1 MTPAPARRS
10 TAQARPKGATARPVK
25 SGSAGTGGA
34 GGAGNDAGL
43 AADATPT
50 ERLAA
55 GKALREEAPR
65 SSHADWQPAADR
77 EDPVAQLEA
86 QALSRVPEL
95 VPIRYGRMSLS
106 AFAFFRGAAAIMAA
120 DIAPAP
126 VSGLRAQ
133 LCGDAHL
140 SNFGGF
146 ASPER
151 DMLFDINDFDET
163 LPGPWEWDVQRLA
176 ASLQIAGEDR
186 KLDTIHCREAVVW
199 GVRSYREAM
208 RRFAGETNLKVWYER
223 LEAGQ
228 IIELAQQEGIG
239 TKRVKQI
246 EKGIAK
252 GRAKDSERAVGK
264 LTERVNGELRFI
276 SAPPLIV
283 PIEEL
288 LPSAAQRRLREGVT
302 ELLGDYRNSLPA
314 SRQRLFDS
322 YRFQAIARKVVG
334 VGSVGTRA
342 WIVLMVGRDQDDA
355 LILQCKE
362 AQASVLEPYAGASEY
377 ENSGQR
383 VVEGQHLMQAAS
395 DIFLGWLPAI
405 GVDDQPR
412 DFYVRQLW
420 DGKLSVDI
428 EAMGHEQLRN
438 YARLCGWTLAR
449 AHARSGDRVAIA
461 GYLGKSG
468 VFDEALADFA
478 ATYSAQN
485 QLDYQALLDAID
497 SGRLQAESA

>member
-1 MTPAPARRS
+1 VTPAPPQRGAKAR
-10 TAQARPKGATARPVK
+10 
-25 SGSAGTGGA
+25 GSAKGRSKRTAA
-34 GGAGNDAGL
+34 GDAET
-43 AADATPT
+43 TPA

-65 SSHADWQPAADR
+65 SSHAGWQPAAGR
-77 EDPVAQLEA
+77 EDPVAVLEA

-95 VPIRYGRMSLS
+95 VPIRYGRMSRS

-120 DIAPAP
+120 DLGGTPI
-126 VSGLRAQ
+126 SGLRAQ

-163 LPGPWEWDVQRLA
+163 LPGPWEWDVKRLA
-176 ASLQIAGEDR
+176 ASLHIAGEDR
-186 KLDTIHCREAVVW
+186 QLDTIHCREAVVW
-199 GVRSYREAM
+199 GVRTYREAM
-208 RRFAGETNLKVWYER
+208 RRFAQETNLTVWYER
-223 LEAGQ
+223 LEAEQ
-228 IIELAQQEGIG
+228 IIDLAQQEGIG
-239 TKRVKQI
+239 AKRVKAI
-246 EKGIAK
+246 EKNIAK
-252 GRAKDSERAVGK
+252 GRAKDSERAIGK
-264 LTERVNGELRFI
+264 LTERVDGELRFI

-288 LPSAAQRRLREGVT
+288 LPAAQQRRLRESMA
-302 ELLGDYRNSLPA
+302 ELLGGYRDSLPD
-314 SRQRLFDS
+314 SRKRLFDG
-322 YRFQAIARKVVG
+322 YRFQGIARKVVG

-342 WIVLMVGRDQDDA
+342 WIVLMVGRDENDA
-355 LILQCKE
+355 LVLQCKE

-405 GVDDQPR
+405 GLDDQPR

-420 DGKLSVDI
+420 DGKLSVDV
-428 EAMGHEQLRN
+428 ESMGHEQLRN

-449 AHARSGDRVAIA
+449 AHARSGDRVAIT

-468 VFDEALADFA
+468 VFDEAIADFA
-478 ATYSAQN
+478 AAYSAQN
-485 QLDYQALLDAID
+485 QLDYQALLHAIA
-497 SGRLQAESA
+497 SGDLQAQDA

>member
-1 MTPAPARRS
+1 MTPAPARRL
-10 TAQARPKGATARPVK
+10 
-25 SGSAGTGGA
+25 AG
-34 GGAGNDAGL
+34 
-43 AADATPT
+43 
-50 ERLAA
+50 
-55 GKALREEAPR
+55 GKALRGQAPR
-65 SSHADWQPAADR
+65 SSHADWQPAAGR
-77 EDPVAQLEA
+77 EEPVAQLEA

-95 VPIRYGRMSLS
+95 VPIRYGRMARS
-106 AFAFFRGAAAIMAA
+106 AFAFYRGAAAIMAA
-120 DIAPAP
+120 DLAPTP

-163 LPGPWEWDVQRLA
+163 LPGPWEWDVKRLA

-186 KLDTIHCREAVVW
+186 QLDAVHCREAVVW
-199 GVRSYREAM
+199 GMRTYREAM
-208 RRFAGETNLKVWYER
+208 RRFAGETNLAVWYAR
-223 LEAGQ
+223 LEAEQ
-228 IIELAQQEGIG
+228 IIALAHEEGVG
-239 TKRVKQI
+239 AKRVKTL

-252 GRAKDSERAVGK
+252 GRAKDSSRALGK
-264 LTERVNGELRFI
+264 LTERANGELRFI

-288 LPSAAQRRLREGVT
+288 LPAPQQRRLREGVT
-302 ELLGDYRNSLPA
+302 ELLGDYRDSLPGA
-314 SRQRLFDS
+314 RQRLFDG
-322 YRFQAIARKVVG
+322 YRFQGIARKVVG

-342 WIVLMVGRDQDDA
+342 WVVLMVGRDESDA
-355 LILQCKE
+355 LVLQCKE

-377 ENSGQR
+377 GNSGQR

-405 GVDDQPR
+405 GLDEQPR

-478 ATYSAQN
+478 AAYSRQN

-497 SGRLQAESA
+497 SGGLQAEDA

>member
-1 MTPAPARRS
+1 M
-10 TAQARPKGATARPVK
+10 Q
-25 SGSAGTGGA
+25 
-34 GGAGNDAGL
+34 
-43 AADATPT
+43 
-50 ERLAA
+50 
-55 GKALREEAPR
+55 
-65 SSHADWQPAADR
+65 
-77 EDPVAQLEA
+77 A

-95 VPIRYGRMSLS
+95 VPIRYGRMARS

-120 DIAPAP
+120 DLAATPI
-126 VSGLRAQ
+126 SGLRTQ

-163 LPGPWEWDVQRLA
+163 LPGPWEWDVKRLA
-176 ASLQIAGEDR
+176 ASLQIAGEDL
-186 KLDTIHCREAVVW
+186 KLDSIHCREAVVW
-199 GVRSYREAM
+199 GMRTYREAM
-208 RRFAGETNLKVWYER
+208 RRFAGETNLAVWYAR
-223 LEAGQ
+223 LEAAQ
-228 IIELAQQEGIG
+228 IIELAQEEGVG
-239 TKRVKQI
+239 AKRIKTLQ
-246 EKGIAK
+246 KGIAK

-276 SAPPLIV
+276 SDPPLIV

-288 LPSAAQRRLREGVT
+288 LSATQQRRLREGIT
-302 ELLGDYRNSLPA
+302 ELLSHYRESLPDA
-314 SRQRLFDS
+314 RRRLFDG
-322 YRFQAIARKVVG
+322 YRFQSIARKVVG

-355 LILQCKE
+355 LVLQCKE
-362 AQASVLEPYAGASEY
+362 AQASVLEPYAGASQY
-377 ENSGQR
+377 ANSGQR
-383 VVEGQHLMQAAS
+383 VVEGQQLMQAAS

-405 GVDDQPR
+405 GLDEQPR

-420 DGKLSVDI
+420 DGKLSVDV

-449 AHARSGDRVAIA
+449 AHARSGDRAAIG

-468 VFDEALADFA
+468 VFDEALGDFA
-478 ATYSAQN
+478 AAYAAQN
-485 QLDYQALLDAID
+485 RLDHQALLDAIA
-497 SGRLQAESA
+497 SGQLQAQDA

>member
-1 MTPAPARRS
+1 MT
-10 TAQARPKGATARPVK
+10 T
-25 SGSAGTGGA
+25 
-34 GGAGNDAGL
+34 
-43 AADATPT
+43 T

-55 GKALREEAPR
+55 GKALREKTPR
-65 SSHADWQPAADR
+65 SSHAGWQPAAER
-77 EDPVAQLEA
+77 ADPIAVLEE
-86 QALSRVPEL
+86 QATSRVPEL
-95 VPIRYGRMSLS
+95 VPIRYGRMALS
-106 AFAFFRGAAAIMAA
+106 AFAFYRGAAAIMAA
-120 DIAPAP
+120 DLASTP

-163 LPGPWEWDVQRLA
+163 LPGPWEWDLKRLA

-186 KLDTIHCREAVVW
+186 DLDAIHCREAVVW
-199 GVRSYREAM
+199 GVRTYREAM
-208 RRFAGETNLKVWYER
+208 RRFTEMSNLEVWYAR
-223 LEAGQ
+223 LESDQ
-228 IIELAQQEGIG
+228 ILELGRQEGIDA
-239 TKRVKQI
+239 KRIKAV
-246 EKGIAK
+246 EKSIAK
-252 GRAKDSERAVGK
+252 ARAKDSARAVGK
-264 LTERVNGELRFI
+264 LTEKVNGELRFI

-288 LPSAAQRRLREGVT
+288 FSVAQQRRLRKSVT
-302 ELLGDYRNSLPA
+302 ELLGAYRESLPR
-314 SRQRLFDS
+314 SRQRLFDT

-342 WIVLMVGRDQDDA
+342 WVVLMMGHDEDDA
-355 LILQCKE
+355 LVLQCKE

-377 ENSGQR
+377 ENCGQR

-428 EAMGHEQLRN
+428 DSMGHEQLRN

-449 AHARSGDRVAIA
+449 AHARSGDRLAIA

-468 VFDEALADFA
+468 VFDEAIADFA
-478 ATYSAQN
+478 AAYSARN
-485 QLDYQALLDAID
+485 RLDYQALLDAIA
-497 SGRLQAESA
+497 SGRLEAQEA

>member
-1 MTPAPARRS
+1 MTPPAPARRRSS
-10 TAQARPKGATARPVK
+10 TAKKAAEANGAPTSAASPK
-25 SGSAGTGGA
+25 
-34 GGAGNDAGL
+34 
-43 AADATPT
+43 

-55 GKALREEAPR
+55 GKALRTQTPR
-65 SSHADWQPAADR
+65 SGHADWQPAAGR

-86 QALSRVPEL
+86 QAQSRVPEL
-95 VPIRYGRMSLS
+95 LPIRYGRMSRS

-120 DIAPAP
+120 DIAPVP
-126 VSGLRAQ
+126 VSGLRTQ

-151 DMLFDINDFDET
+151 EMLFDINDFDET
-163 LPGPWEWDVQRLA
+163 LPGPWEWDVMRLA

-186 KLDTIHCREAVVW
+186 KLDSVHCREAVVW
-199 GVRSYREAM
+199 GVRTYREAM
-208 RRFAGETNLKVWYER
+208 RRFAGETNLTVWYER
-223 LEAGQ
+223 LEAAQ
-228 IIELAQQEGIG
+228 ILELAQQEGIG
-239 TKRVKQI
+239 SKRVKTM
-246 EKGIAK
+246 EKDIAK
-252 GRAKDSERAVGK
+252 GRAKDSERAIGK

-276 SAPPLIV
+276 NAPPLIV

-288 LPSAAQRRLREGVT
+288 LPAAQQRRLRARMT
-302 ELLGDYRNSLPA
+302 ELLGDYRNSLPD
-314 SRQRLFDS
+314 SRQRLFDG
-322 YRFQAIARKVVG
+322 YRFQGMARKVVG

-342 WIVLMVGRDQDDA
+342 WIVLMVGRDENDA
-355 LILQCKE
+355 LVLQCKE

-449 AHARSGDRVAIA
+449 AHARAGDRVAIA

-468 VFDEALADFA
+468 VFDEALAEFA
-478 ATYSAQN
+478 VAYAKQN
-485 QLDYQALLDAID
+485 RLDHQALLDAIA
-497 SGRLQAESA
+497 SGRLQAEDV